1 LRCYDPAVLD
11 TTRRVPPA
19 SASKA
24 RGLTLEEFIHETM
37 RIPQAELKLPQLE
50 ELFLR
55 LALPDAL
62 MDQHAHFGAKDYC
75 RNLLCRTPRFDML
88 VLGWRE
94 GQLSSIHDHLDSL
107 NCTRVI
113 RGTLRQ
119 RLFRAVDVDDQGKV
133 SVQRTEEERIE
144 PGALAR
150 LDAGGIHQM
159 GNLDPEPLVTLHV
172 YSAPLSEIT
181 VYEPES
187 LRSYRKRLRY
197 SLEDDFVA
205 V

>member
-1 LRCYDPAVLD
+1 
-11 TTRRVPPA
+11 
-19 SASKA
+19 
-24 RGLTLEEFIHETM
+24 
-37 RIPQAELKLPQLE
+37 
-50 ELFLR
+50 
-55 LALPDAL
+55 
-62 MDQHAHFGAKDYC
+62 
-75 RNLLCRTPRFDML
+75 
-88 VLGWRE
+88 
-94 GQLSSIHDHLDSL
+94 
-107 NCTRVI
+107 
-113 RGTLRQ
+113 
-119 RLFRAVDVDDQGKV
+119 
-133 SVQRTEEERIE
+133 VQRTEEERIE

>member
-1 LRCYDPAVLD
+1 MLN
-11 TTRRVPPA
+11 TTRRVHPA
-19 SASKA
+19 SAGQA

-55 LALPDAL
+55 LTLPPALI
-62 MDQHAHFGAKDYC
+62 DQHAQFGAKDYC
-75 RNLLCRTPRFDML
+75 RSLLCRTPRFDML

-94 GQLSSIHDHLDSL
+94 GQMSSVHDHISSL

-113 RGTLRQ
+113 SGTLQQ
-119 RLFRAVDVDDQGKV
+119 RLFRAVDVSDQGKV
-133 SVQRTEEERIE
+133 SVQLTERERIG

-181 VYEPES
+181 VYEPEAM
-187 LRSYRKRLRY
+187 RSFRKRLRY
-197 SLEDDFVA
+197 SLEDEFVT

>member
-1 LRCYDPAVLD
+1 
-11 TTRRVPPA
+11 
-19 SASKA
+19 
-24 RGLTLEEFIHETM
+24 LTLEEFIHETM